1 MLNEKIK
8 KASRER
14 AKNVGKHATQA
25 EGTIYGH
32 CLVFCIKVVGAKKE
46 FFFVSLRV
54 LADNAKRQSC

>member
-8 KASRER
+8 KASKER

-32 CLVFCIKVVGAKKE
+32 CLVFCIKVVGAKKS
-46 FFFVSLRV
+46 FFRLIESSR
-54 LADNAKRQSC
+54 